1 MVLVLA
7 LIDVGRKKKKD
18 GLILVLALVV
28 IDILVGR
35 GGGELRFWCWHL
47 ALALNGYRCFGAGDS
62 GWWIGDANSHSK
74 NLLDLDL
81 DLSVENDLQI
91 YM

>member
-47 ALALNGYRCFGAGDS
+47 ALALNAIDVLALVIRGGG
-62 GWWIGDANSHSK
+62 
-74 NLLDLDL
+74 
-81 DLSVENDLQI
+81 SVMLILIQKI
-91 YM
+91 Y